1 MSEVPGRSQVG
12 LQDDGSPV
20 SVPASPQP
28 ATSVIYNAVV
38 RHGTL
43 VAVVSLLLAV
53 LGLLAL
59 ERLPVQMI
67 PDLETRVV
75 EVRTSW
81 PGATPQD
88 MEKDILLAQE
98 EVLRNVTGLRRM
110 SATAGTGSASI
121 ELEFPF
127 DIDLTETQIRI
138 GNALSRVSSYPEN
151 VSQPRVVTS
160 SSATEPFLR
169 YGISPLPGNPQ
180 GVNLT
185 LMRDFVEDNVRPR
198 MEAVAGVSEVSIGGG
213 AQRQIQ
219 LWIDPQQLAAYGLSV
234 QDVRQALRARNRD
247 VSGGVLEEGKR
258 RYLLR
263 TVGRFDSVDEL
274 GELVLVR
281 RGDSLV
287 RLKDVAQVVSHHQPL
302 TSINRFN
309 GEPVLGVA
317 VRRENGANVIAI
329 KQAMT
334 AEVERINA
342 ELLAPVGLRLG
353 LTSDDVRYV
362 EASVSNVWKNL
373 AIGGALASLALL
385 AFLRSWRATLT
396 GVVGIPLCTL
406 AAFLGLMIAGRTI
419 NVISLAGIAF
429 AIGMTVDNSIV
440 VLENIERLRRRGLD
454 RWAAAVTGA
463 REVGPA
469 VLASTL
475 TTVLVFL
482 PILFIEQEAGQ
493 LYSDIA
499 VGISAAILMSMLTAL
514 ALVPAMAARLDFR
527 TRLQEDATGHA
538 NPGRFSRQVQ
548 AAVDACLSS
557 ASRRWAA
564 VAGGVAL
571 TAALV
576 IGLTPPAEYLPE
588 GEEAKTFARM
598 SAPPGYNL
606 SEMMTVAEQVQNKF
620 VPQVGASDDTFSQ
633 GSTDVPPLLS
643 FFMATQ
649 PTGLIV
655 IAEPSDPK
663 NIDALME
670 ALTNHYQTFPGMRAF
685 ASRGSIISSNDG
697 GTRSINIDIAGP
709 DLQDLYRVAMAVDR
723 RAREVFDRPRI
734 QSQPPSLTL
743 AQPMVEVRP
752 DWDRAAEVGLDA
764 ATLGFTVAA
773 LTDGAYIDE
782 LILDDRKVD
791 VVGYGPTGPGARLTS
806 LGELPIHT
814 PLRGTLPLS
823 NLAQIEERVDV
834 SQVRRIDG
842 RRTVTVGIIPAR
854 EVALEAG
861 VEVARRDIVQWLQ
874 DQGEVPPGVSLKIS
888 GASDQLDETRDALSG
903 NFLVAILIIYLVL
916 VAIFTHW
923 GYPLLVLATVPMGL
937 AFGIGGLA
945 LLNLVGGWLP
955 LVGALAISQPL
966 DMITMLGFLILLGTA
981 VNNPI
986 LVVTQARSLRR
997 LQPDLPVHEIVSQA
1011 VASRLRPVAMTTVTT
1026 VCGLLPLVLIPGAG
1040 SELYRG
1046 VGVVVLAGLVGS
1058 VLVTL
1063 FFLPALLTICMKGMG
1078 RLAPG
1083 RLPLPDARQAV

>member
-1 MSEVPGRSQVG
+1 
-12 LQDDGSPV
+12 V
-20 SVPASPQP
+20 SAPTDPAPEAS
-28 ATSVIYNAVV
+28 SIYAAVV

-53 LGLLAL
+53 LGVLAL
-59 ERLPVQMI
+59 ARLPVQMI

-75 EVRTSW
+75 EVQTSW

-98 EVLRNVTGLRRM
+98 DVLRNVTGLRRM
-110 SATAGTGSASI
+110 SATANTGSANI

-185 LMRDFVEDNVRPR
+185 LMRDFVDDNVRPR

-234 QDVRQALRARNRD
+234 QDVRQALR
-247 VSGGVLEEGKR
+247 
-258 RYLLR
+258 
-263 TVGRFDSVDEL
+263 TVGRFESVDEL
-274 GELVLVR
+274 RELVLVR

-287 RLKDVAQVVSHHQPL
+287 RLRDVAQVVSHHQPL
-302 TSINRFN
+302 TSISRFN

-342 ELLAPVGLRLG
+342 DMLAPMGLRLA

-362 EASVSNVWKNL
+362 EASVSNVWNNL
-373 AIGGALASLALL
+373 AIGAVLASLALL
-385 AFLRSWRATLT
+385 VFLRSWRATLT

-406 AAFLGLMIAGRTI
+406 AAFLGLMIAGRTV

-454 RWAAAVTGA
+454 RWAAAVAGA

-499 VGISAAILMSMLTAL
+499 VGIASAILMSMLTAL

-527 TRLQEDATGHA
+527 TRLQEDAPGQPS
-538 NPGRFSRQVQ
+538 PGRSRGRVQ
-548 AAVDACLSS
+548 AAVDACL
-557 ASRRWAA
+557 ATAARRWAA
-564 VAGGVAL
+564 VAASVAL
-571 TAALV
+571 TTAVV

-620 VPQVGASDDTFSQ
+620 VPQVGASSDTFLQ

-643 FFMATQ
+643 FFMSTQ
-649 PTGLIV
+649 PTGLMV
-655 IAEPSDPK
+655 IAEPSDPAD
-663 NIDALME
+663 IDALMD

-709 DLQDLYRVAMAVDR
+709 DLQALYRVAMAVDR
-723 RAREVFDRPRI
+723 RAREVFEKPRI

-752 DWDRAAEVGLDA
+752 DWDRAAELGMDA
-764 ATLGFTVAA
+764 TTLGFTVAA

-791 VVGYGPTGPGARLTS
+791 VYGYGPSGPGARLAS
-806 LGELPIHT
+806 LAELPVHT
-814 PLRGTLPLS
+814 PVSGTLPLS
-823 NLAQIEERVDV
+823 SLARIDERVDV

-861 VEVARRDIVQWLQ
+861 VDTARRDIVQWLQ

-955 LVGALAISQPL
+955 LVGAVAISQPL

-986 LVVTQARSLRR
+986 LVVEQARSLRR
-997 LQPDLPVHEIVSQA
+997 AQPGLPVHEIVSQA
-1011 VASRLRPVAMTTVTT
+1011 VASRLRPVAMTTITT

-1078 RLAPG
+1078 RWAPG
-1083 RLPLPDARQAV
+1083 QSGLPDNPHAA